1 MRYLARS
8 ATADPVPAEKI
19 RAMDETSIIPP
30 GEPPE

>member
-8 ATADPVPAEKI
+8 ATADPVLEEKI

-30 GEPPE
+30 GELPE